1 MALDLQGVALA
12 YDGKAVVHGVDLQ
25 LATGEIG
32 CLLGPSGSGKTTV
45 LRAIAGLEPLQH
57 GCIRIDGRAL
67 STPGHQIAPDQRGIG
82 MVFQDLALLGHL
94 DVLGNIELGLHRLP
108 RQERRERARE
118 WLQRVGLEGRERA
131 FPHQLSGGQQQRVA
145 LARALAPQPRL
156 LLLDEPFS
164 ALDARL
170 REQLVPDIR
179 ALLKQLGM
187 TALLVTHSQLEAFA
201 FADRTGVMHE
211 GRLQQWGSPYQ
222 LYHRPANRFI
232 ASFIGEGVLL
242 RAERIGGAISLPCLG
257 QVDSAG
263 EPGPL
268 DVLLR
273 PDDVIHDDA
282 SPLQAEVLARHF
294 RGAEFLYRLKLDSGS
309 TVLALVP
316 SHHDHAIGSRIG
328 IRLQADHVI
337 TFSPVTT

>member
-1 MALDLQGVALA
+1 MKLELQGVALA
-12 YDGKAVVHGVDLQ
+12 YDGEAVVHGIDLA
-25 LATGEIG
+25 LAAGEIG
-32 CLLGPSGSGKTTV
+32 CLLGPSGSGKTSV
-45 LRAIAGLEPLQH
+45 LRAIAGLEPLQRGEIH
-57 GCIRIDGRAL
+57 LGGQRL
-67 STPGHQIAPDQRGIG
+67 SAVGEQVAPDRRGVG

-94 DVLGNIELGLHRLP
+94 DVLGNVELGLHRLP
-108 RQERRERARE
+108 RDERRRRARE
-118 WLQRVGLEGRERA
+118 WLQRVGLDAREQA
-131 FPHQLSGGQQQRVA
+131 YPHQLSGGQQQRVA

-170 REQLVPDIR
+170 REQLVPEIR
-179 ALLKQLGM
+179 ALLKRLGM

-201 FADRTGVMHE
+201 FADRIGVMHD
-211 GRLQQWGSPYQ
+211 GRLRQWGSPYQ
-222 LYHRPANRFI
+222 LYHRPANRFV
-232 ASFIGEGVLL
+232 AHFIGEGVLL
-242 RAERIGGAISLPCLG
+242 RAERAGAAIELPGLG
-257 QVDSAG
+257 QLPSAG

-273 PDDVIHDDA
+273 PDDVVHDDA

-294 RGAEFLYRLKLDSGS
+294 RGAEFLYRLRLDSGAV
-309 TVLALVP
+309 VLALVP

-337 TFSPVTT
+337 TFPPAAA

>member
-1 MALDLQGVALA
+1 MKLELQGVALA
-12 YDGKAVVHGVDLQ
+12 YDGEAVVHGIDLA
-25 LATGEIG
+25 LAAGEIG
-32 CLLGPSGSGKTTV
+32 CLLGPSGSGKTSV
-45 LRAIAGLEPLQH
+45 LRAIAGLESLQCGEIH
-57 GCIRIDGRAL
+57 LGGQRL
-67 STPGHQIAPDQRGIG
+67 SAVGEQVAPDRRGVG

-94 DVLGNIELGLHRLP
+94 DVLGNVELGLHRLP
-108 RQERRERARE
+108 RDERRRRARE
-118 WLQRVGLEGRERA
+118 WLQRVGLDAREQA
-131 FPHQLSGGQQQRVA
+131 YPHQLSGGQQQRVA

-170 REQLVPDIR
+170 REQLVPEIR
-179 ALLKQLGM
+179 ALLKRLGM

-201 FADRTGVMHE
+201 FADRIGVMHD
-211 GRLQQWGSPYQ
+211 GRLRQWGSPYQ
-222 LYHRPANRFI
+222 LYHRPANRFV
-232 ASFIGEGVLL
+232 AHFIGEGVLL
-242 RAERIGGAISLPCLG
+242 RAERAGAAIELPGLG
-257 QVDSAG
+257 QLPSAG

-273 PDDVIHDDA
+273 PDDVVHDDA

-294 RGAEFLYRLKLDSGS
+294 RGAEFLYRLRLDSGAV
-309 TVLALVP
+309 VLALVP

-337 TFSPVTT
+337 TFPPAAA